1 MNNFEELLKNTK
13 NLIQENERLEEE
25 RKEKRMEL
33 VTIMRNNFKS
43 IYQTEVKQMTDIITD
58 VASLVKSVKDKNEER
73 ISYSKDVMD
82 GDKVIGCIQAEVLYD
97 YHLEKPFYLSVAL
110 KGSDGG
116 YNSENSIEFYLNE
129 DNCISYYPNCKN
141 YKSVFLTEDNT
152 VKVVEEIRNICCHI
166 LEDYIAI
173 LESRN
178 EGLGRDLEILKEQL
192 GQSTCVQDKEDGTV
206 EFHIGGKTYIG
217 TVKEE

>member
-58 VASLVKSVKDKNEER
+58 VASLVKSVNGKNGTR
-73 ISYSKDVMD
+73 ITYSKDIVND
-82 GDKVIGCIQAEVLYD
+82 EKTIGYIQAEVLYN
-97 YHLEKPFYLSVAL
+97 YNLEKPHYLSVAL

-116 YNSENSIEFYLNE
+116 YNNENNIEFYLKE
-129 DNCISYYPNCKN
+129 DNCIYYYSNCKN

-152 VKVVEEIRNICCHI
+152 VKVVEEIGNICCHI